1 MLGPCRGCVQYASEQ
16 YRNALAVQHFVQS
29 MSRKGNC
36 WDNAMVESFFH
47 TLKMERLHRKKYR
60 NRAEAAADVQ
70 DYIERFYNNWRIHSA
85 LDYKCPTQYER
96 DCPVAA

>member
-1 MLGPCRGCVQYASEQ
+1 V
-16 YRNALAVQHFVQS
+16 
-29 MSRKGNC
+29 
-36 WDNAMVESFFH
+36 
-47 TLKMERLHRKKYR
+47 ERLHRKKYR

-70 DYIERFYNNWRIHSA
+70 DYIERFYNNWRKHSA